1 MARLTL
7 RLPES
12 LHDAI
17 ADLADRE
24 GVSVNHFVVYALTQA
39 TAAELASRQR
49 AQFDEL
55 RTRVPDNDAEAALA
69 SLLAERAADPDA
81 TPKPRRSKSPRAN
94 G

>member
-12 LHDAI
+12 LHHAI
-17 ADLADRE
+17 SDLADRE

-39 TAAELASRQR
+39 TAAELASIQR
-49 AQFDEL
+49 SRFDEL
-55 RTRVPDNDAEAALA
+55 RHRVPEAEAEAALA
-69 SLLAERAADPDA
+69 ALLSERPAADADP
-81 TPKPRRSKSPRAN
+81 PRR

>member
-7 RLPES
+7 HLPES

-24 GVSVNHFVVYALTQA
+24 GVSLNHFVVYALTQA
-39 TAAELASRQR
+39 TAAELAVRQR
-49 AQFDEL
+49 AQFDKL
-55 RTRVPDNDAEAALA
+55 RSRMSHDDAEAALVA
-69 SLLAERAADPDA
+69 LLAERPAEPEVPSD
-81 TPKPRRSKSPRAN
+81 TTSSTSSRSN

>member
-17 ADLADRE
+17 TDLADRE
-24 GVSVNHFVVYALTQA
+24 GVSLNHFVVYALTQA

-49 AQFDEL
+49 AQFDKL
-55 RTRVPDNDAEAALA
+55 RTRTSDDDAEAALA
-69 SLLAERAADPDA
+69 SLLSERASEPDPA
-81 TPKPRRSKSPRAN
+81 SKSARSTSSRAN

>member
-17 ADLADRE
+17 TSLAERE

-39 TAAELASRQR
+39 TAAELATRQR
-49 AQFDEL
+49 AEFDRML
-55 RTRVPDNDAEAALA
+55 TRVSPDVAEAAL
-69 SLLAERAADPDA
+69 SELLATRTEAPASAKRRRREAA
-81 TPKPRRSKSPRAN
+81 T
-94 G
+94 